1 MGGKTETWHEKL
13 EEFSRVFRISTEERR
28 SAKATIN
35 CLRQG
40 SPPQEDVAKITV
52 GMEGV
57 RPLLANR
64 LQIAKSG
71 GSAFTLVNG
80 VYGSGKSHCLC
91 LLREMAFHQGCL
103 VSFVTLSP
111 RECPLCDLGAV
122 YARIAQSIE
131 GRSRIEL
138 RSLQDVIES
147 WAVRMRTC
155 KGYLEQVRHAI
166 RTLHADFRIVLSEY
180 FSGSSDRAEM
190 AGRWLI
196 GDDSTKQTA
205 KALNV
210 QLRATD
216 EFALIMLNELGKL
229 GRAIGFGALV
239 VLLDEAEAIPSY
251 RGSSRQAH
259 CYENLGRVIEKSG
272 RVPYCYFVY
281 ATTPMFFDK
290 CHGRVPISETSEA
303 VLQIPPLLQD
313 NFVQLGRIVRD
324 LYVVGESWQGQH
336 RFIDDD
342 QVEQCVAKYAAAQ
355 HWRMKPRGFV
365 RSLVAALDICATN
378 REQRLSEVFSLVQD

>member
-1 MGGKTETWHEKL
+1 
-13 EEFSRVFRISTEERR
+13 
-28 SAKATIN
+28 
-35 CLRQG
+35 
-40 SPPQEDVAKITV
+40 
-52 GMEGV
+52 
-57 RPLLANR
+57 
-64 LQIAKSG
+64 
-71 GSAFTLVNG
+71 
-80 VYGSGKSHCLC
+80 
-91 LLREMAFHQGCL
+91 
-103 VSFVTLSP
+103 
-111 RECPLCDLGAV
+111 
-122 YARIAQSIE
+122 
-131 GRSRIEL
+131 
-138 RSLQDVIES
+138 
-147 WAVRMRTC
+147 
-155 KGYLEQVRHAI
+155 
-166 RTLHADFRIVLSEY
+166 
-180 FSGSSDRAEM
+180 M